1 MTDLSQSPS
10 AAALSR
16 RHVLIGGAAA
26 GVLATLGSG
35 TAFAA
40 DGKVTIAMSLG
51 DVPRLWAGPD
61 GGFEGLRFGGYTVFD
76 ALVGWDLSSAD
87 KPSTL
92 APALAESWSMDPAD
106 PKRWIVK
113 LRRGATFHD
122 GTPFDADAAVWNF
135 ASVFDDKAPQYLAQ
149 RALGIRSRLPSVKGA
164 EKIDATTI
172 AVLTHAEDSLVPYQL
187 TFLLFASPAKFAAL
201 GSDWMKFAA
210 EPAGTGPF
218 KVVKLE
224 PRVRLQ
230 LARNDAYWDKAR
242 LAKAATLVL
251 VPIPDGTARVA
262 ALRAAQVDFIESV
275 PPDTI
280 PSLKSAGVAVTMN
293 IYPHTW
299 IWYLSTLPGSAF
311 GDKRVRQAA
320 NLAIDRAG
328 IVEMLNGT
336 AIAAEGMVPRSSPWF
351 GTPSFVL
358 KYDPA
363 AAKTL
368 LAEAGYGPGKPA
380 RAKILIANS
389 GGGQM
394 QPLPM
399 NEAIQQNLSAVGI
412 EVEYQVVDFLTLFTA
427 YRNGAKAPADNPVA
441 LNLSLPTQDPTSGFV
456 RCFDSALTAPRGTNW
471 GHYANPAVDAAF
483 KEAQLARD
491 TAARDGALAKAHAL
505 LVDDCAALMVVHD
518 RNPRAMS
525 AKLKGFVQPQNWFA
539 DFTPVSMG

>member
-1 MTDLSQSPS
+1 MIDHPRARAS
-10 AAALSR
+10 ALTR

-26 GVLATLGSG
+26 GVLGTLHDAAAQ
-35 TAFAA
+35 TAA
-40 DGKVTIAMSLG
+40 KVTIAMSLG

-76 ALVGWDLSSAD
+76 ALVSWDLSAAD

-92 APALAESWSMDPAD
+92 VPGLAESWSMDPAD
-106 PKRWIVK
+106 RTRWIVK
-113 LRRGATFHD
+113 LRPGVTFHD

-149 RALGIRSRLPSVKGA
+149 RALGIRGRLPSVKGA

-172 AVLTHAEDSLVPYQL
+172 AILTHAEDSLLPYQL
-187 TFLLFASPAKFAAL
+187 TFLLFASPARYAAL
-201 GSDWMKFAA
+201 GNDWMKFAG

-218 KVVKLE
+218 KVVRLE
-224 PRVRLQ
+224 PRVRLE
-230 LARNDAYWDKAR
+230 LARNDAYWDKPR
-242 LAKAATLVL
+242 VAKSATLVL
-251 VPIPDGTARVA
+251 VPIPDGTARVS
-262 ALRAAQVDFIESV
+262 ALRAGQVDFIESV

-280 PSLKSAGVAVTMN
+280 PSLKGAGFAVTQN
-293 IYPHTW
+293 VYPHTW
-299 IWYLSTLPGSAF
+299 IWYLSVLPGSAF
-311 GDKRVRQAA
+311 ADKRVRKAA

-336 AIAAEGMVPRSSPWF
+336 AIAAEGLVPRSSPWF
-351 GTPSFVL
+351 GKPGFVL
-358 KYDPA
+358 KHDPA
-363 AAKTL
+363 AAKRL

-380 RAKILIANS
+380 QAKILIANS

-399 NEAIQQNLSAVGI
+399 NEAIQQSLAEVGI
-412 EVEYQVVDFLTLFTA
+412 GIEYQVVDFITLFTA
-427 YRNGAKAPADNPVA
+427 YRNGAKPPADNPVG

-456 RCFDSALTAPRGTNW
+456 RCFDSALVSPRGTNW

-483 KEAQLARD
+483 KKAQLARD
-491 TAARDGALAKAHAL
+491 VAARDQAMAEAHAL
-505 LVDDCAALMVVHD
+505 LVDDAVALMVVHD

-539 DFTPVSMG
+539 DFSPVAMG